1 MWIDEAA
8 TDEHLRTWLKHS
20 PAMKLV
26 SKLSGEILWA
36 NTAFCEWSKYTVNE
50 LRHMS
55 WLQLSV
61 PDASLEADLA
71 EMKKLDGYSPT
82 YVVTKQY
89 IPKNEKPQW
98 GQLTVIRYPLIGEIE
113 CCFCTW
119 EPLKNGTATAF
130 SAAMEQAMKV
140 EQRLIE
146 MTTELKRVTE
156 QSDEDKFILN
166 GMRMIQKHP
175 RVAVGLLLLML
186 SIFGLNNVVELL
198 QRTGIIE
205 VPTVLKTVR
214 VEQQ

>member
-1 MWIDEAA
+1 
-8 TDEHLRTWLKHS
+8 
-20 PAMKLV
+20 
-26 SKLSGEILWA
+26 
-36 NTAFCEWSKYTVNE
+36 
-50 LRHMS
+50 MS

-71 EMKKLDGYSPT
+71 EMRKLDGYSPT

-156 QSDEDKFILN
+156 QSDEDKFVLT
-166 GMRMIQKHP
+166 GMRMVQKHP
-175 RVAVGLLLLML
+175 RVIMVALIMLL
-186 SIFGLNNVVELL
+186 SVFGVNNIVELL
-198 QRTGIIE
+198 QRVGLVE
-205 VPTVLKTVR
+205 VPTVIKTLH
-214 VEQQ
+214 VEHQ